1 MGLFE
6 KQIPKYI
13 KNLDGTVTVAP
24 TQVDASLIPDV
35 RIDDIFDPL
44 FNANVRA
51 RLDQTYGDPVL
62 ATLGGYNE
70 LLNNIWVENDGT
82 FGKGM
87 GLLSAFGRSM
97 EKADDLVLGGLTE
110 AVKGLSGQ
118 GFEDPI
124 ANIFVNDQDYSGRRL
139 LAAAANSMSGFADGA
154 TVTEEDFGA
163 EWGLPSLAL
172 ELGTDVG
179 ILGGGLSRKF
189 APYLS
194 EAANAGKR
202 VSSADIFKNL
212 GARGGNTV
220 IGEVGQLMSDY
231 DDLMTRAAIDI
242 TAPGLR
248 PAFKKLL
255 DKIAGM
261 VGAASSDPYVDVRMY
276 KDPSNVSEFGT
287 SSGSDLDGL
296 TTLYKQAKET
306 MNKIP
311 LTAEESVAHMGRS
324 VDQIAEEVMANTAAH
339 NVEREIARVAAT
351 TPAPRTAVR
360 VEPKPQLNTPTDP
373 EILEAMSEDIARGEY
388 NGTFSGARGDLDD
401 VADDVADDVSDEA
414 AELTETDAQLWKTRR
429 SIVKNLGEGR
439 TITDAFVRR
448 TNKPYKKAYEARKAF
463 QTGKMEAF
471 EKALKRARTL
481 TNITPEARR
490 AIEHATDTFDAY
502 EDADV
507 QEIVRLIDSY
517 AHPHTEWTLPGVNSY
532 YKKDGITTTVPARY
546 TGDDLPMEQLM
557 PHLRNVRQKLIKEGS
572 TTVPAVDSVKQRFPG
587 EALFKKLGEGME
599 PVYTSATRTLHERS
613 VEIPLYDIDN
623 DVRLDPFELGVS
635 VEAKNGPER
644 FIELASRSRGL
655 HPSILTTSDVEL
667 MNEWAKQPSRRK
679 TYISDVANY
688 IRDKHKNLLDD
699 YRKKHPKVDLPKQ
712 SWESEP
718 PIHEGQFGHAVTWL
732 PSAQS
737 QVSPKEMLPS
747 VSLPIRFKGR
757 YKGLTDP
764 WDPVDW
770 EAFAK
775 LIYDSEFDFQS
786 TKSFLEGYSSQRV
799 TPFRRSSSHRWHIS
813 PSEAALLNDPNILTA
828 ITAARTQLDLLKFKV
843 DPAASQTADRDILT
857 PIFDTVKEYDTFFN
871 TDHMTTVLH
880 NMFNRKGARDV
891 LNRELGPYEDVQKAE
906 RSIER
911 FKKLLKSVLFPV
923 LESDAPTTYY
933 QFYRDLNSLVE
944 LLDRY
949 SVSDLPE
956 EAYVKLYR
964 AAPEELA
971 YISHLDNVL
980 DNIGTEFISRTKGW
994 GSAVPDGSGGMDFSP
1009 AHRDMRQ
1016 KLRYPDP
1023 DSEFMRDDFSDTGD
1037 SYIKNFLANLGQ
1049 TNISYEDMEYVI
1061 EPLKPYMQFGLNHG
1075 VDLNDTKYRKLAV
1088 EFEKGWIPFIESL
1101 MREGGNPFGNYIPP
1115 GFNEHLYEDYREAFG
1130 FNTKGAPLTNEQYAR
1145 RKMLEY
1151 ILGNR
1156 KNSYTPLADAFK
1168 GKPRTIQSLRELGH
1182 PLTPTPKRPVPVHLK
1197 YDTDRTL
1204 YDITHSANVF
1214 KVVPPSDLATETVP
1228 LLNMVQRKLSKADP
1242 LNDVSG
1248 APWDFYISHEW
1259 RTATETLSRTL
1270 ETLGVTEPQLRELL
1284 EKFKDSRL
1292 RKTMSSDELRAVHL
1306 YTQVYNDVL
1315 GNLPYHIISTSPK
1328 MYKEDLKRF
1337 LYNYLM
1343 PPMSSDFTKHDVA
1356 KLKALINHQVNHPER
1371 VLYTERLVNFVKQ
1384 FVDKMPSQMSKA
1396 WDPSPTKGLF
1406 NFDIGGSADPVVI
1419 RLRETYPIFG
1429 YDSQIYERYGM
1440 TAAQALTADNP
1451 TKYGKYM
1458 GFIDYRKMYG
1468 TDLSGATFTDTLS
1481 EIAANAA
1488 LRMDYYSSPMLG
1500 TKVPAAAVFDDLRKK
1515 HLLKKADRVGTAP
1528 KVHVG
1533 SASLPTVQQPP
1544 ITKRSDI
1551 PEDAITSFRNEFDF
1565 LSNFYEAPFTFEG
1578 HSYRNAEAAFQAQ
1591 KSKSPEAYAHLTGS
1605 EARRKG
1611 RSENLPPDWES
1622 KKVDL
1627 MERIVAAKFAQN
1639 PALKSR
1645 LLSTGDRRIVE
1656 VNTWKDDFW
1665 GISSAEGT
1673 NHLGRILEQVRQS
1686 SRHTQLPEPVVET
1699 SQAVDE
1705 IASAIEEQPTA
1716 QIVEQI
1722 TTPAASSIADARVI
1736 ETLNKF
1742 CPDIMPALDAKL
1754 TFAQAKY
1761 VNEDQWRLFKKIS
1774 DAISVAPRNAT
1785 GDYATARTT
1794 QAVGIERR
1802 LTDFVNSGK
1811 VSRKDLRQYYQLR
1824 ARQAGDVLKG
1834 SDFWDEF
1841 SQSGMFTTA
1850 LPKGDKRITEI
1861 EYALRDNAER
1871 INKILGGDYVEVV
1884 VHNTVHVNEVARAE
1898 MLANARK
1905 ADRPTVNITVRF
1917 AKGKKDVVTKIQKHL
1932 DELARAKFTDIVF
1945 AEPEVLSKENLAFLN
1960 QRDLVELAAVEKE
1973 GVELAQEFYRMLGFS
1988 FNNSDEYTR
1997 HAMNFSEDAMLFLQ
2011 KNFYG
2016 QMTSE
2021 ELDDIVDNIAT
2032 VMNSKG
2038 AFGSRLSS
2046 RRFRGHY
2053 WNLEHYAPDLFS
2065 YNPVKRFNSS
2075 ITGGA
2080 LANNQ
2085 FQTYVDLFHNGNFQI
2100 NGYFKTPADLKKVLY
2115 AKDPSGKSGN
2125 LVNLELVTFK
2135 LDDNGRVAGLHRFD
2149 KTTDKGLQQALDD
2162 PNTILVPTHVIAHI
2176 DKLFKTEQR
2185 MQNKFWVFVNKWFT
2199 TPFKLGV
2206 LMNPGFLVGNMS
2218 DAAMKTITAMSK
2230 KYGTTVSS
2238 EAAKFAESLSE
2249 CVNLKNSFYEA
2260 FEAFIEATKEA
2271 KYPLKPSDTV
2281 PDMAAMSPK
2290 YRKSFQAWLS
2300 DSLTHEVTE
2309 VTVDG
2314 KVQTVIRPIECLL
2327 SPELRDRASY
2337 WAMLQTL
2344 QMNSSNLRDMAE
2356 VAGVVKKSQYAPRS
2370 EGPYRIIEFLLDN
2383 ALTGTVM
2390 KSSEWIESTVRTAM
2404 IYNDLKHAGFAP
2416 GHRMSKG
2423 FDPILMDVATSDALN
2438 ATYSAHFDYENVTDF
2453 VNSISDAVPFPIFFL
2468 KNFYFWMELFINHP
2482 QYVDN
2487 IIDIQ
2492 EGLWGHRSDEDDEF
2506 ARGAKGRGA
2515 VPLGDGDLDTWF
2527 RGYYKPSPLQSMFG
2541 AFSLL
2546 NDPMGDLQY
2555 RMHPAISGTA
2565 SVASKML
2572 PSDLTTL
2579 LGAEE
2584 NLTYRP
2590 YSTSPYTRNLSP
2602 SDAKYNPI
2610 DFAIHRANPFERAT
2624 NTYLRT
2630 PTRVSRGEA
2639 QLSDFFPS
2647 IFQPEY

>member
-13 KNLDGTVTVAP
+13 RNLDGTVTVAP

-35 RIDDIFDPL
+35 KIDDIFDPL

-110 AVKGLSGQ
+110 TVKGLSGQ

-124 ANIFVNDQDYSGRRL
+124 TNIFVNDQDYSGRRF
-139 LAAAANSMSGFADGA
+139 LAAAANSMSGFADGT

-194 EAANAGKR
+194 EAADAGKR

-276 KDPSNVSEFGT
+276 KEPLNASTFGT
-287 SSGSDLDGL
+287 PSGGDLDGL

-306 MNKIP
+306 MDKIP
-311 LTAEESVAHMGRS
+311 LTEDEVIERQGRS
-324 VDQIAEEVMANTAAH
+324 LDQISEEVIANAEAH
-339 NVEREIARVAAT
+339 AVERELALRA
-351 TPAPRTAVR
+351 
-360 VEPKPQLNTPTDP
+360 
-373 EILEAMSEDIARGEY
+373 EIEEAMAEDIARGEY
-388 NGTFSGARGDLDD
+388 NGTFSGARGDVDAL
-401 VADDVADDVSDEA
+401 ADTFEQSASEA
-414 AELTETDAQLWKTRR
+414 AHGTETPEASPTATDVWNVRNAIGR
-429 SIVKNLGEGR
+429 NLGKGR
-439 TITDAFVRR
+439 TITDAFIRR
-448 TNKPYKKAYEARKAF
+448 TNKPYKKVTSARTEF

-471 EKALKRARTL
+471 TEMLNRAAEKGYPIDIGAEGFENYAD
-481 TNITPEARR
+481 P
-490 AIEHATDTFDAY
+490 
-502 EDADV
+502 DV
-507 QEIVRLIDSY
+507 QKVVRLIDDYDNSRG
-517 AHPHTEWTLPGVNSY
+517 AWDTTGTTGTEPPIGRLMPYLRRIRKKLIEANAERIPVSPYTLP
-532 YKKDGITTTVPARY
+532 
-546 TGDDLPMEQLM
+546 
-557 PHLRNVRQKLIKEGS
+557 
-572 TTVPAVDSVKQRFPG
+572 KQRFPG
-587 EALFKKLGEGME
+587 EDVFRKWNKGLDPRILTEDDVALFNK
-599 PVYTSATRTLHERS
+599 
-613 VEIPLYDIDN
+613 
-623 DVRLDPFELGVS
+623 
-635 VEAKNGPER
+635 
-644 FIELASRSRGL
+644 
-655 HPSILTTSDVEL
+655 
-667 MNEWAKQPSRRK
+667 WAKQKSRRK
-679 TYISDVANY
+679 TYLSDVANY
-688 IRDKHKNLLDD
+688 IREKHKALLDA
-699 YRKKHPKVDLPKQ
+699 YRKEHPGAIPKQ
-712 SWESEP
+712 DWETAPKITPRDIPSFNEWITPGIEAIASEQAP
-718 PIHEGQFGHAVTWL
+718 GIGFRVNGKDLDAKW
-732 PSAQS
+732 
-737 QVSPKEMLPS
+737 S
-747 VSLPIRFKGR
+747 VS
-757 YKGLTDP
+757 
-764 WDPVDW
+764 DW
-770 EAFAK
+770 REFARI
-775 LIYDSEFDFQS
+775 IYDSEYDFQS
-786 TKSFLEGYSSQRV
+786 PKSFLEGFESQRS
-799 TPFRRSSSHRWHIS
+799 TPFYRKSSHRWHVS
-813 PSEAALLNDPNILTA
+813 PSELALMNSDDMRLAMSAAHS
-828 ITAARTQLDLLKFKV
+828 QLDALRFTIDPKGMRSTDGSALK
-843 DPAASQTADRDILT
+843 
-857 PIFDTVKEYDTFFN
+857 PIFKDEKEFDAYFN

-880 NMFNRKGARDV
+880 NLFNLRGERDV
-891 LNRELGPYEDVQKAE
+891 LTRPISSYEDMQKAE
-906 RSIER
+906 KNISR
-911 FKKLLKSVLFPV
+911 FKKLLKNVLFPK
-923 LESDAPTTYY
+923 EHAHFFSDLT
-933 QFYRDLNSLVE
+933 DLVE
-944 LLDRY
+944 FVDNH
-949 SVSDLPE
+949 SITELPE
-956 EAYVKLYR
+956 EVYAKLYK
-964 AAPEELA
+964 AAPEEVA
-971 YISHLDNVL
+971 YMGFVDSVL
-980 DNIGTEFISRTKGW
+980 DNIGTEFVSRVKGW
-994 GSAVPDGSGGMDFSP
+994 GAYSGPKEAMEFLP
-1009 AHRDMRQ
+1009 AERAARASF
-1016 KLRYPDP
+1016 RYPNP
-1023 DSEFMRDDFSDTGD
+1023 DAEFMRDDFSDTAD
-1037 SYIKNFLANLGQ
+1037 AYIKHALAKLGQ
-1049 TNISYEDMEYVI
+1049 TDIPYEDLEDII
-1061 EPLKPYMQFGLNHG
+1061 EPLKPYMQFKINHG
-1075 VDLNDTKYRKLAV
+1075 ADLSNTKYAAWATDFIANQLPIV
-1088 EFEKGWIPFIESL
+1088 EDL
-1101 MREGGNPFGNYIPP
+1101 MRYGGNPFVNYRPKRIPEEA
-1115 GFNEHLYEDYREAFG
+1115 FNEFRSALGLGIPID
-1130 FNTKGAPLTNEQYAR
+1130 KVSDQQYAN

-1151 ILGNR
+1151 LLGNR
-1156 KNSYTPLADAFK
+1156 KDSYALAETSDPLTIDA
-1168 GKPRTIQSLRELGH
+1168 LRKQKF
-1182 PLTPTPKRPVPVHLK
+1182 PLTPQPKRPVPVTYHGKGGHIDLGTDTANAFK
-1197 YDTDRTL
+1197 VATPSEFEYMFQDLYDT
-1204 YDITHSANVF
+1204 
-1214 KVVPPSDLATETVP
+1214 
-1228 LLNMVQRKLSKADP
+1228 LNERASKAILTEGTGGLPGWETFADA
-1242 LNDVSG
+1242 S
-1248 APWDFYISHEW
+1248 ISEAKH
-1259 RTATETLSRTL
+1259 A
-1270 ETLGVTEPQLRELL
+1270 LRRAIANTGFGEKRIQELL
-1284 EKFKDSRL
+1284 DNFKDPKL
-1292 RKTMSSDELRAVHL
+1292 RAKMSDQEIRAVHY
-1306 YTQVYNDVL
+1306 YTQVFNDVL
-1315 GNLPYHIISTSPK
+1315 GNIPYHIVKSDARILQQDPRLFLEGFISEALQKRT
-1328 MYKEDLKRF
+1328 LKLSKRELDR
-1337 LYNYLM
+1337 LYALLETHYSDNLEGTLDPRIYSKNLSLVKRVVDAM
-1343 PPMSSDFTKHDVA
+1343 PPQ
-1356 KLKALINHQVNHPER
+1356 LQ
-1371 VLYTERLVNFVKQ
+1371 
-1384 FVDKMPSQMSKA
+1384 KA
-1396 WDPSPTKGLF
+1396 WKPSATRGLF
-1406 NFDIGGSADPVVI
+1406 YFDVTPAQTPYVI
-1419 RLRETYPIFG
+1419 RLGETLPFFG

-1440 TAAQALTADNP
+1440 TAAQALTSPNP

-1458 GFIDYRKMYG
+1458 GYLDYRKMFD
-1468 TDLSGATFTDTLS
+1468 TDLQGVSFVERLA
-1481 EIAANAA
+1481 EIAANSA
-1488 LRMDYYSSPMLG
+1488 LRMDLQKGSAF
-1500 TKVPAAAVFDDLRKK
+1500 TRIPAAAVFNDLRKK
-1515 HLLKKADRVGTAP
+1515 HLLKKAERVKTAP
-1528 KVHVG
+1528 KVV
-1533 SASLPTVQQPP
+1533 
-1544 ITKRSDI
+1544 
-1551 PEDAITSFRNEFDF
+1551 
-1565 LSNFYEAPFTFEG
+1565 
-1578 HSYRNAEAAFQAQ
+1578 
-1591 KSKSPEAYAHLTGS
+1591 
-1605 EARRKG
+1605 
-1611 RSENLPPDWES
+1611 
-1622 KKVDL
+1622 
-1627 MERIVAAKFAQN
+1627 
-1639 PALKSR
+1639 SR
-1645 LLSTGDRRIVE
+1645 
-1656 VNTWKDDFW
+1656 
-1665 GISSAEGT
+1665 
-1673 NHLGRILEQVRQS
+1673 
-1686 SRHTQLPEPVVET
+1686 LPEPVVET
-1699 SQAVDE
+1699 AQAVDE
-1705 IASAIEEQPTA
+1705 ITSVIEEQPTA

-1722 TTPAASSIADARVI
+1722 TTPAASSIADARVL

-1742 CPDIMPALDAKL
+1742 CPDIMPAIDAKL
-1754 TFAQAKY
+1754 TFAQAKF
-1761 VNEDQWRLFKKIS
+1761 VNEEQWRLFKKIS
-1774 DAISVAPRNAT
+1774 DAIGVAPRNAT
-1785 GDYATARTT
+1785 GDYATARTE
-1794 QAVGIERR
+1794 QAIGIERR
-1802 LTDFVNSGK
+1802 LRDVVDRGK

-1850 LPKGDKRITEI
+1850 LPKGDKRITEL

-1884 VHNTVHVNEVARAE
+1884 VHNTVHVNEASRAE
-1898 MLANARK
+1898 ILANARK

-1917 AKGKKDVVTKIQKHL
+1917 AKGKKDVVTKIKKHL
-1932 DELARAKFTDIVF
+1932 DELSKAKFTDIVF

-1960 QRDLVELAAVEKE
+1960 KNGLIELAAVEKE

-1988 FNNSDEYTR
+1988 FNNSDVYTR

-2011 KNFYG
+2011 KNFYE
-2016 QMTSE
+2016 QMASE

-2100 NGYFKTPADLKKVLY
+2100 NEYFKTPADLKKVLY
-2115 AKDPSGKSGN
+2115 AKNPSGKSGN

-2162 PNTILVPTHVIAHI
+2162 PNTILVPTHVIANI

-2218 DAAMKTITAMSK
+2218 DAAMKTVTAMSK

-2238 EAAKFAESLSE
+2238 EVSKFTESLSE

-2356 VAGVVKKSQYAPRS
+2356 VAGVVKKSQYAPKS
-2370 EGPYRIIEFLLDN
+2370 EGPYRIIEFLTDN
-2383 ALTGTVM
+2383 AITNTVM

-2404 IYNDLKHAGFAP
+2404 IYNDLKHAGFTP

-2438 ATYSAHFDYENVTDF
+2438 AMYSAHFDYENVTDF
-2453 VNSISDAVPFPIFFL
+2453 VNSISDAIPFPIFFL

-2492 EGLWGHRSDEDDEF
+2492 EGLWGHRDAEDDEF
-2506 ARGAKGRGA
+2506 AKGAKGRGA
-2515 VPLGDGDLDTWF
+2515 IPLGDGDLDSWF

-2647 IFQPEY
+2647 MFQPEY